1 MVERSLQRHQMPG
14 ADTRKVGASF
24 FRGAD
29 VLLVHHGDG
38 QSGKNSAIICHYPSL
53 SFILMILRA
62 GRFNGISFSE
72 IIRSQGLLIR

>member
-1 MVERSLQRHQMPG
+1 MAARSLQRHQKPG
-14 ADTRKVGASF
+14 EDTLRVVGSFF

-38 QSGKNSAIICHYPSL
+38 QGREKSAIICHYPSL

-62 GRFNGISFSE
+62 GLFNGIPF
-72 IIRSQGLLIR
+72 